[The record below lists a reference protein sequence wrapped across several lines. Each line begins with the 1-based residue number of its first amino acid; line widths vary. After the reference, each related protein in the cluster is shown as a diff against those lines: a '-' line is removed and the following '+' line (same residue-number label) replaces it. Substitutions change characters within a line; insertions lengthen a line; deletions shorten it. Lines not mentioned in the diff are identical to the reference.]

1 MRALSIVA
9 FVAAAFGTFI
19 ALVTYA
25 VLCNGESGGSTS
37 CPNGHATE
45 TMNAQLMIGLLGL
58 LPPAV
63 MGYFAHR
70 HRRGPAL
77 IALILGVV
85 LWVAWGVLNDAAVH
99 GWGSEM
105 RFVP

>member
-9 FVAAAFGTFI
+9 FVAAVFGTFI

-25 VLCNGESGGSTS
+25 LLCNGESGGSTA
-37 CPNGHATE
+37 CPNGEATE
-45 TMNAQLMIGLLGL
+45 TMTAQLILGFLGL

-63 MGYFAHR
+63 MGYFAHQD
-70 HRRGPAL
+70 RRGPAL

-85 LWVAWGVLNDAAVH
+85 LWVGWGVLNDAAVH
-99 GWGSEM
+99 GWGSGM